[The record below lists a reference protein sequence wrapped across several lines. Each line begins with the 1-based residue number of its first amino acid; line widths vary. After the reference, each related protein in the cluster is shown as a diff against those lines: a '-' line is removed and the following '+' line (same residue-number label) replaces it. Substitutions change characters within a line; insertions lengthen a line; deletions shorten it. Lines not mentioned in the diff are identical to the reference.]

1 MATSKNGSWPD
12 LAGRI
17 DGSRH
22 VLPVRVYHEDTDFS
36 GLVYHAS
43 YIRFCERGRSDF
55 VRLLGIDHDDLMSA
69 KSDKEPAAFVVRRM
83 EIDYLKPASI
93 GDVLEVV
100 SECEEIGGATLT
112 LRQEIRRDDTA
123 IVKAR
128 VKIVLITRSGK
139 PQRLGALIRSAFER
153 FLNLQS

>member
-1 MATSKNGSWPD
+1 VASESRSWPD

-17 DGSRH
+17 EGSRH

-55 VRLLGIDHDDLMSA
+55 VRLLGIDHEDLISA
-69 KSDKEPAAFVVRRM
+69 KESGEPAAFVVRHM
-83 EIDYLKPASI
+83 EIDYLQPAAI

-112 LRQEIRRDDTA
+112 LKQEIVRDEKT
-123 IVKAR
+123 IVRAR

-139 PQRLGALIRSAFER
+139 PKRIGALIRSAFER
-153 FLNLQS
+153 FLNPER

>member
-1 MATSKNGSWPD
+1 MAEEKSSWPD

-17 DGSRH
+17 DGGRH
-22 VLPVRVYHEDTDFS
+22 VLPIRVYHEDTDFS

-43 YIRFCERGRSDF
+43 YLRFCERGRSDF
-55 VRLLGIDHDDLMSA
+55 VRLLGIDHEELISP
-69 KSDKEPAAFVVRRM
+69 KEGGEPAAFVVRRI

-112 LRQEIRRDDTA
+112 MKQEVKRDDQT
-123 IVKAR
+123 IVRAL

-139 PQRLGALIRSAFER
+139 PLRLDSLIRGAFER
-153 FLNLQS
+153 FLNEDS